1 MSFLSAWSF
10 TRYAAYLASNDP
22 CLNIGVEIL
31 TGETPFEEWHDCS
44 VLLKLQR
51 GERPARP
58 ENNKVSD
65 SLWKLIDDC
74 WARNPLS
81 RPHTQDIVLRLS
93 QGLERGGRL
102 TLGWGNSSSQPTN
115 VCRPVSLD
123 ELRLILDAPAVA

>member
-10 TRYAAYLASNDP
+10 TRYAAYLASDDP

-65 SLWKLIDDC
+65 SLWKLIEDC
-74 WARNPLS
+74 WAHNPLN
-81 RPHTQDIVLRLS
+81 RPHAQEIVFRLS
-93 QGLERGGRL
+93 QGLEGDGRL
-102 TLGWGNSSSQPTN
+102 ASGWGNSSSQSTN
-115 VCRPVSLD
+115 VCRRISLN
-123 ELRLILDAPAVA
+123 ELRLILEAPAVA